1 MYIKHEIINSKMLKI
16 KTKLYCFDKAY
27 HTASINITSTLHKM
41 TSILY
46 RSARKHHSFI
56 TDHHNFHSVQHF

>member
-16 KTKLYCFDKAY
+16 KTKLNCFDKAY

-41 TSILY
+41 TSIL
-46 RSARKHHSFI
+46 
-56 TDHHNFHSVQHF
+56 